1 MHLIESYATN
11 CGLKID
17 KPFIYEKF
25 FPLAFDKYITF
36 SPSNDPAQDYDY
48 WVEVINIIHPKLEKE
63 NIGILQLGNK
73 GAKSLPNCLSAA
85 GLTNR
90 NQEAYLI
97 KKTLLHFGIDNFLSQ
112 LAGAHDK
119 KCVCL
124 YSNNY
129 AADVKPYWGT
139 ESNQSILESHRGG
152 KKPSFSAAVE
162 NPKMINLIKPEDVA
176 KSICKFLNLEYD
188 FEYETVEVGSSYS
201 NRIIETLPDQVVDIK
216 SMNIDSIIVRM
227 DYLFNEKFLIQQLN
241 VGRASI
247 VTDKPIDEK
256 LIQAHKPSIKEV
268 IYFINKD
275 HDPKFVE
282 TLKRCAIKFMM
293 VSDLS
298 EGELEKI
305 KIHYIDHG
313 IIFPKEKKNVD
324 HLKKEK
330 LFYMSSKTT
339 LSQGKMYPSRT
350 ALLENKPVDNQ
361 YQISE
366 VIDNEEFWNDT
377 EHHYFFK
384 KA

>member
-17 KPFIYEKF
+17 EPFIYEKF

-36 SPSNDPAQDYDY
+36 SPSNNPAQDYDY
-48 WVEVINIIHPKLEKE
+48 WIEVINIIHPKLKKE
-63 NIGILQLGNK
+63 GINILQLGDK
-73 GAKSLPNCLSAA
+73 GSKSLPHCLSAS

-90 NQEAYLI
+90 NQEAYI
-97 KKTLLHFGIDNFLSQ
+97 IRGSSLHFGIDNFLSQ
-112 LAGAHDK
+112 LAGAYNK

-129 AADVKPYWGT
+129 AKDVKPYWG
-139 ESNQSILESHRGG
+139 SAQNQSLLESHRDG
-152 KKPSFSAAVE
+152 KKPSFSATE
-162 NPKMINLIKPEDVA
+162 NPKTINLVKPEDVA
-176 KSICKFLNLEYD
+176 KSICNFLGLEYD
-188 FEYETVEVGSSYS
+188 FEYETVKVGSNYP

-216 SMNIDSIIVRM
+216 AMNIDSIIVRM
-227 DYLFNEKFLIQQLN
+227 DYLFNEENLIQQLN
-241 VGRASI
+241 MGKVSV

-256 LIQAHKPSIKEV
+256 IIQAHKPSLKEV
-268 IYFINKD
+268 IYFITKD

-282 TLKRCAIKFMM
+282 TLKKRAVKFVMM
-293 VSDLS
+293 SELS
-298 EGELEKI
+298 EKELEKI

-313 IIFPKEKKNVD
+313 IIFPKEEEKTD
-324 HLKKEK
+324 HLEREN

-339 LSQGKMYPSRT
+339 LSKSKMYPCRA
-350 ALLENKPVDNQ
+350 ALLENKPVDDQ

-366 VIDNEEFWNDT
+366 IIDSEEFWREAD
-377 EHHYFFK
+377 HHYFLK

>member
-17 KPFIYEKF
+17 EPFIYEKF

-36 SPSNDPAQDYDY
+36 SPASNPAQDYDY
-48 WVEVINIIHPKLEKE
+48 WVEVINIIHPKLKKE
-63 NIGILQLGNK
+63 GINILQLGDK
-73 GAKSLPNCLSAA
+73 GAKSLPHCLSAG

-90 NQEAYLI
+90 NQEAYI
-97 KKTLLHFGIDNFLSQ
+97 IRGSSLHFGIDNFLSQ
-112 LAGAHDK
+112 LAGAYNK

-129 AADVKPYWGT
+129 AKDVKPYWGSA
-139 ESNQSILESHRGG
+139 ENQSLLESHRNG
-152 KKPSFSAAVE
+152 KKPSFSATE
-162 NPKMINLIKPEDVA
+162 NPKTINLVKPEDVA
-176 KSICKFLNLEYD
+176 KSICNFLGLEYD
-188 FEYETVEVGSSYS
+188 FEYETVEVGSNYP

-216 SMNIDSIIVRM
+216 AMNLDAIIVRM
-227 DYLFNEKFLIQQLN
+227 DYLFNEEILIQQLKM
-241 VGRASI
+241 GRVSI
-247 VTDKPIDEK
+247 VTDKPIDK
-256 LIQAHKPSIKEV
+256 KIIQAYKPSIKEV
-268 IYFINKD
+268 VYFITKD

-282 TLKRCAIKFMM
+282 TLKKCAIKFIMM
-293 VSDLS
+293 S
-298 EGELEKI
+298 ELPEDELEKI

-313 IIFPKEKKNVD
+313 IIFPKEKEKID

-339 LSQGKMYPSRT
+339 LSKSKMYPCRA
-350 ALLENKPVDNQ
+350 ALLENKPVDDQ

-366 VIDNEEFWNDT
+366 IIDNEEFWREAD
-377 EHHYFFK
+377 HHYFLK